1 MHAEI
6 IAIGD
11 ELTSGERLDT
21 NSQWISQQLEQ
32 QGIRTLFHTTVG
44 DDLEAMI
51 GVLRIS
57 ARRAPLLVITG
68 GLGPTADDL
77 TRQALAAATG
87 TELKL
92 DSGVLEQISQMF
104 SSRGRQMPAANEI
117 QAMFP
122 LGSQVIPNP
131 YGTAPGIDLEMPG
144 VEQPAC
150 RLFALPGVPAEMKQ
164 MWVQTVAPRIQGSI
178 RSQQVIMHHRVKC
191 FGAGESQLEGML
203 PDLIRRGREPRV
215 GITVH
220 KATITLR
227 LTASGTDREACWLK
241 MQPTLS
247 TIHECLGDL
256 VFGTEDDELEHAVI
270 GLLQANRHSLA
281 VCEWGTG
288 GIVSQWLH
296 AVSAENHPLK
306 GATVL
311 REQAS
316 LQSLLELPPSPSK
329 LGDEAAV
336 VGLMAE
342 AIRQRSNADFGLA
355 VGQLP
360 VESDQM
366 PRVYLGLSGPRGT
379 DVQSRLFAGHPDIL
393 LDRAAKQALD
403 LLRLH
408 LISNEN
414 ENKELS

>member
-11 ELTSGERLDT
+11 ELTSGQRLDT

-44 DDLEAMI
+44 DDFEAMI
-51 GVLRIS
+51 DVFQIS
-57 ARRAPLLVITG
+57 IRRAPLIVITG

-77 TRQALAAATG
+77 TRQAIAAATE

-92 DSGVLEQISQMF
+92 DPGVLEQISLMF
-104 SSRGRQMPAANEI
+104 TSRGRQMPAANKI

-122 LGSQVIPNP
+122 QGSEVISNP
-131 YGTAPGIDLEMPG
+131 HGTAPGIDLQVSG
-144 VEQPAC
+144 NEQSVC

-164 MWVQTVAPRIQGSI
+164 MWFETVEPRIQ
-178 RSQQVIMHHRVKC
+178 RFTQSQHVILHHRVKC

-220 KATITLR
+220 QATITLR
-227 LTASGTDREACWLK
+227 LTAAGDDRKACWQK
-241 MQPTLS
+241 MQPTIS

-270 GLLQANRHSLA
+270 RLLQTSHHSLA

-296 AVSAENHPLK
+296 AVPAENHPLK

-311 REQAS
+311 REQSS
-316 LQSLLELPPSPSK
+316 LQSLLEISPSASMVE
-329 LGDEAAV
+329 DEATL

-342 AIRQRSNADFGLA
+342 AIRHRSQSDYGLA
-355 VGQLP
+355 VGKLP
-360 VESDQM
+360 VENDQT
-366 PRVYLGLSGPRGT
+366 PRIYLGLSGPRGT
-379 DVQSRLFAGHPDIL
+379 DVQSRSFTGHPNIL
-393 LDRAAKQALD
+393 VDRAAKQALD

-408 LISNEN
+408 LISK
-414 ENKELS
+414 NKELS